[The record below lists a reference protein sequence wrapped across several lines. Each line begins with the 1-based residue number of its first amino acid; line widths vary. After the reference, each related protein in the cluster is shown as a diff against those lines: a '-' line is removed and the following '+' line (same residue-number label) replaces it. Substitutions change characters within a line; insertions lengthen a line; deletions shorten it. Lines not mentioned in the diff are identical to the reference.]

1 MKNFTATEKMEM
13 FPGVGFELAESFG
26 FEIPKSALVDISE
39 QKKNSAYEKAEVKS
53 FSKSNGQV
61 TVNVHIL
68 FDGNNKAV
76 AAFSPENPN
85 IKNQP
90 AEKIYSM
97 FS

>member
-1 MKNFTATEKMEM
+1 MEM
-13 FPGVGFELAESFG
+13 FPSHGFELAESFG
-26 FEIPKSALVDISE
+26 IEMPKSTMVDISDE
-39 QKKNSAYEKAEVKS
+39 KKISAYERADVKS

-68 FDGNNKAV
+68 FDGNGKAV

-85 IKNQP
+85 VKNQP
-90 AEKIYSM
+90 AEKIYTM